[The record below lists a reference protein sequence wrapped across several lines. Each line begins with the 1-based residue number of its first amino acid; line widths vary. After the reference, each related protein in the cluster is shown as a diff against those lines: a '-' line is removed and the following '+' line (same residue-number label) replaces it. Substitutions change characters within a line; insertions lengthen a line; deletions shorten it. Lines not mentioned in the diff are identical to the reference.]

1 MLNDQFKY
9 FMEWCVKSMIPLRVS
24 SVNTC
29 PGCKTQINFWPCR
42 TLLRR
47 SKRKLLSPS
56 LTLNPLLLKLPGL
69 LPKMLMTR
77 FLRHKLIP
85 WSRRICWIVRCF
97 FFGFLKIPH
106 CIWPNSEG
114 CYMAF
119 RRETTCW
126 WLESMFCRYEKHLML
141 HLSNV
146 Y

>member
-1 MLNDQFKY
+1 MDTLPYEPWTPPDVNFDPIEIEVGGMLNDQFKY

-85 WSRRICWIVRCF
+85 RSRRICWIVRWF
-97 FFGFLKIPH
+97 FLGSLVLYLI
-106 CIWPNSEG
+106 
-114 CYMAF
+114 
-119 RRETTCW
+119 
-126 WLESMFCRYEKHLML
+126 LQ
-141 HLSNV
+141 V
-146 Y
+146 YSQNPGASGY